1 MDNDDR
7 DAQEPEWRPLIPDAA
22 HRTSRGPS
30 YDAETERAE
39 AAFNAVKKVLGGR
52 PILDT
57 VGDLAALL
65 ALLPPELPLF
75 VDEVV
80 RIGRGAESEG
90 EDPRFVVVA
99 EPATTSHTPQLP
111 VRDDAGNS
119 YDVLEPA
126 LQLGTRVLPLPDAP
140 APTKTRPYHLPD
152 RLDDTLERGE
162 IAEYLGLLGQH
173 LTGIARNLTHDAP
186 GWWSGGTTPE
196 LAASADELRAIAN
209 RLTAHAPTVEAL
221 INEDYLGEDTAE

>member
-7 DAQEPEWRPLIPDAA
+7 DAGEPGWQPPASR
-22 HRTSRGPS
+22 RKSRGLS
-30 YDAETERAE
+30 YDAEIERAE
-39 AAFNAVKKVLGGR
+39 AAFAAVRKVVGGR
-52 PILDT
+52 PVLDT

-65 ALLPPELPLF
+65 ALLPPELTLF

-80 RIGRGAESEG
+80 RIDRDAESDG

-99 EPATTSHTPQLP
+99 ESATTSHTPRLP
-111 VRDDAGNS
+111 VRDNDGNS

-126 LQLGTRVLPLPDAP
+126 LQLGIRVLPSPDAP
-140 APTKTRPYHLPD
+140 APVKTRPYYLPD
-152 RLDDTLERGE
+152 RLADVLDRGE
-162 IAEYLGLLGQH
+162 IAEYLVLLGRH
-173 LTGIARNLTHDAP
+173 LTDIARNLTHDAP

-196 LAASADELRAIAN
+196 LAASADELRGIAS

-221 INEDYLGEDTAE
+221 INEDYQGEDTPE